1 MDNASAYMEI
11 AAHQN
16 TETVKKNAARLS
28 TDESAKKRQF
38 DVDAQYQ
45 RALAAEGLRD
55 EDLGFSTIVNRSSA
69 VLIGFFSS
77 FLYSQVA
84 GVMSNTKTWQLAAV
98 SLSVTLIALAVQR
111 FYLRTVGAAS
121 FAVSRSWASVW
132 MQFMHFFTIVMVFLT
147 TNYGLA
153 LFTDMTSTA
162 QLTWFEAIAMVYVSM
177 LSVFYLL
184 VAYKKSVS

>member
-1 MDNASAYMEI
+1 MDAIIDAADYMEI

-16 TETVKKNAARLS
+16 MEAVKKNAESVA
-28 TDESAKKRQF
+28 SAKRQS

-45 RALAAEGLRD
+45 RALASEGLRD

-84 GVMSNTKTWQLAAV
+84 GVMSNTKTWQLAAM

-111 FYLRTVGAAS
+111 FYLRTIGAAS
-121 FAVSRSWASVW
+121 FAVSSSWASVW
-132 MQFMHFFTIVMVFLT
+132 MKFIHFFVIVMVFLT

-153 LFTDMTSTA
+153 LFTDMTATA
-162 QLTWFEAIAMVYVSM
+162 SLSWYEAVAMVYVSM
-177 LSVFYLL
+177 LSMFYLL